1 MPQLVITA
9 TGPDRPGLVG
19 EFTGHL
25 FAGAVNLAD
34 SRMVNLRGQFALI
47 ALVEADADRLG
58 GLEASL
64 PTAAQKMGLTV
75 TFANLGGA
83 SPATGPGVPY
93 RLKTYSLDQPGIV
106 HRISDLLRRSGINI
120 EDLQTRLES
129 APFAGTPIFTLELRM
144 NVPVGVQIKKLRTEL
159 DALCDALN
167 CDVDLE
173 PA

>member
-9 TGPDRPGLVG
+9 IGPDRPGLVG

-25 FAGAVNLAD
+25 FAASANLAD

-47 ALVEADADRLG
+47 ALVEADAEHLAA
-58 GLEASL
+58 LQASL
-64 PTAAQKMGLTV
+64 PTVAPKMGLTV
-75 TFANLGGA
+75 AFAPQSGTAAAAGA
-83 SPATGPGVPY
+83 GVPY

-144 NVPVGVQIKKLRTEL
+144 SVPVGVQLKRLRTEL
-159 DALCDALN
+159 DQLCEALN

>member
-19 EFTGHL
+19 EFTGPL
-25 FAGAVNLAD
+25 FAGSANLAD
-34 SRMVNLRGQFALI
+34 SRMVNLRGQFALL
-47 ALVEADADRLG
+47 ALVEGDADRLG
-58 GLEASL
+58 ALEQSL
-64 PTAAQKMGLTV
+64 PAAAQKMGLTV
-75 TFANLGGA
+75 SFARQAAGA
-83 SPATGPGVPY
+83 IATATGVPY

-144 NVPVGVQIKKLRTEL
+144 SVPVGVQIKKLRGEL
-159 DALCDALN
+159 ESLCDSLN